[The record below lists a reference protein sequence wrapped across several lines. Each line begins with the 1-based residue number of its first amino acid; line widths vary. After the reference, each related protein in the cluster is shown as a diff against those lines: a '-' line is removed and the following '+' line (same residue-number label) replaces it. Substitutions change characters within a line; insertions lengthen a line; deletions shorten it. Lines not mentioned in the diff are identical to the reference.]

1 MRTSAIAA
9 KAGNVSGWVRQV
21 LLKGTDPSVDGQEEL
36 DAMADAINLH
46 ARQGWGSAIAAIEC
60 KETPSDQSATPHLI
74 QHCGYCSSL
83 WNSPALSKPRPVGF
97 VADIFSQ

>member
-36 DAMADAINLH
+36 DAMADDP
-46 ARQGWGSAIAAIEC
+46 GWNNAIAAFNC
-60 KETPSDQSATPHLI
+60 KETALASPQNPASSSIEGCA
-74 QHCGYCSSL
+74 SL

-97 VADIFSQ
+97 VADIFCK